1 MKSTRVPLAG
11 ASRACPHCKATIL
24 QSAASCPICHHA
36 LRFTSFGFEPP
47 RSRPT
52 TCPLLVEGTLD
63 HPGEGAQLEYS
74 VMMEV
79 RDEGGKLLS
88 RQTVGVGG
96 LKSGERRIFTL
107 RVEMCSALSSN

>member
-1 MKSTRVPLAG
+1 MKSTRAPSAG

-24 QSAASCPICHHA
+24 QSATSCPICRHV

-63 HPGEGAQLEYS
+63 HPGEGAPLEYS
-74 VMMEV
+74 VLMEV
-79 RDEGGKLLS
+79 RDETGKLLS

-96 LKSGERRIFTL
+96 LGSRERRIFTL
-107 RVEMCSALSSN
+107 RVEMSSAASN